1 MKKLEHVLSGCY
13 STSWRGKPAE
23 LSLSPSLFIRATPER
38 ERRRSMRSLTSIEYS
53 VAWPVQTSNFVLV
66 SVCELL
72 SIDIAK
78 DSF

>member
-38 ERRRSMRSLTSIEYS
+38 EEEEHEEFDIHR
-53 VAWPVQTSNFVLV
+53 VLSCLAGANIKFRV
-66 SVCELL
+66 SFCM
-72 SIDIAK
+72 
-78 DSF
+78 